1 MILET
6 LYKRTKTGAI
16 QFWEIYV
23 DDVDSELRPRAII
36 RKSSG
41 QLGTTSPVTHEETVS
56 VGKNI
61 DKANETTYLDQAK
74 SQATA
79 DWKKKH
85 DDGYKSLVELGIAG
99 SVYYIV
105 QPEVLAASLEAAL
118 PQFNTDANEQLKPML
133 APSKPWKEGK
143 TKYPQL
149 IEIKFD
155 GNRTT
160 AQFDGTT
167 LKLLSRSGKEH
178 MILDHIHHAIINS
191 DFFKLN
197 GDKPFILDGEI
208 YLHGLLLEEINEA
221 VKKTN
226 ENTPKLEFWLYD
238 LPSSKKPQVERKLE
252 LSQIVVLIKNDFIK
266 YSDHIA
272 VNSDNEVIEAHNS
285 YVDDGYEGA
294 VLKNPKGTYQPGQ
307 RSSFWQKV
315 KMFDDSEFKIVG
327 HKFGLRGTQDLMFIC
342 EADNKK
348 EFDVVMNGTLESKV
362 KIVDNINSYMGKML
376 TVKYFGLSKY
386 GIPNIAKGKCVRN
399 D

>member
-1 MILET
+1 MTLET

-16 QFWEIYV
+16 QSWTISVQQKEGGAIYDIEKRV
-23 DDVDSELRPRAII
+23 
-36 RKSSG
+36 G
-41 QLGTTSPVTHEETVS
+41 QVNGKITTHIESIS

-61 DKANETTYLDQAK
+61 GRSNETTPQEQAE

-79 DWKKKH
+79 DWTKKH
-85 DDGYKSLVELGIAG
+85 DDGYKSLTSLGAF
-99 SVYYIV
+99 V
-105 QPEVLAASLEAAL
+105 PFTDEVGLYQFLETIL
-118 PQFNTDANEQLKPML
+118 PQFNSDANTQMKPML

-178 MILDHIHHAIINS
+178 TTLNHIHDAILNS
-191 DFFKLN
+191 LFHKVND
-197 GDKPFILDGEI
+197 GKPYVLDGEI

-226 ENTPKLEFWLYD
+226 DNTQKLEFWLYD
-238 LPSSKKPQVERKLE
+238 IPSLQFNQVMRKAAIE
-252 LSQIVVLIKNDFIK
+252 QIVSYGISSFIK
-266 YSDHIA
+266 FSQHKV
-272 VNSDNEVIEAHNS
+272 VNNDKEVIEAHNA
-285 YVDDGYEGA
+285 YVEDGYEGA
-294 VLKNPKGTYQPGQ
+294 VLKDPKGTYQPGQ
-307 RSSFWQKV
+307 RSSYWQKV

-327 HKFGLRGTQDLMFIC
+327 HKLGLRGAQDLMFIC
-342 EADNKK
+342 EADNK
-348 EFDVVMNGTLESKV
+348 EIFDVTMNGTVESKE
-362 KIVDNINSYMGKML
+362 KILAEIDSTVGKML

-386 GIPNIAKGKCVRN
+386 GIPNIAKGKCIRN